1 MLHIKLRDFILVL
14 MGILLSIS
22 AACALLGNRPQT
34 PKVDF
39 VEVKL
44 KEFKALEAVFVVQ
57 LRVINPNDFSF
68 TVKGANCDFS
78 INGVH
83 LATGVSDAAT
93 EIPASGS
100 AILTV
105 DVYSSVLDVVKG
117 AGSTSGK
124 KLSKYKAKGQLSLD
138 AKHYLPLTIPFDS
151 EGEVDV
157 KDMLRKN

>member
-1 MLHIKLRDFILVL
+1 MSN
-14 MGILLSIS
+14 G
-22 AACALLGNRPQT
+22 CAFLGKRPQT
-34 PKVDF
+34 PKVDL
-39 VEVKL
+39 VEIKL

-68 TVKGANCDFS
+68 VVKGANCDFS

-93 EIPASGS
+93 EIPASSS
-100 AILTV
+100 ALLKV
-105 DVYSSVLDVVKG
+105 NVYSSVMDVLNG
-117 AGSTSGK
+117 ALSTSGK

-157 KDMLRKN
+157 KDLLGRH